1 MKKLENAPEWKQY
14 IQQAI
19 SGNGWVDA
27 ADLIGHINTQYLY
40 WDKVKY
46 EKRPGDISAE
56 ELWSLVKLRR
66 SSGARN
72 IKIGNYTFA
81 YNLTDFIQEGLHQ
94 FDMNMGGNL
103 ASGSIIP
110 EEDKDRYLVS
120 SIMEEAIASS
130 QIEGAVTTRQQAKEM
145 LQKNV
150 RPKTKSEQMIVNNYE
165 TIKKIVEI
173 KQEPLT
179 HERLLEIHRLM
190 TRDTLDNSGDEGRY
204 RSNNEIKVV
213 DAENN
218 EVVHVPP
225 AYTELPELMDDL
237 FRFFNEKDPER
248 FIHPIIKGCIIHFLI
263 GYIHPFVDG
272 NGRTARALFY
282 WYLLRNGYWLTE
294 YLSVSRLIVRSKTR
308 YARAF
313 QYTETDDN
321 DLTYFLQYKIKVMEL
336 AYKELKAYIERKIR
350 EKKRLLNFQ
359 RIQGVNERQA
369 LIIKWLYE
377 EPDLLF
383 SVKEIETRFGI
394 SNQTARTDLQGL
406 AVMGYLQEV
415 DLNKKTK
422 GFYRNPR
429 FNELLETALKGK
441 PYNLF

>member
-1 MKKLENAPEWKQY
+1 MKKLEKAPEWTLHLTLKTFE
-14 IQQAI
+14 AL
-19 SGNGWVDA
+19 NGVSE
-27 ADLIGHINTQYLY
+27 LIEHINTEYLY

-46 EKRPGDISAE
+46 EKRPADISAE
-56 ELWSLVKLRR
+56 ELWSLVKLKRA
-66 SSGARN
+66 GARN
-72 IKIGNYTFA
+72 IKIGDYIFT
-81 YNLTDFIQEGLHQ
+81 YNLTDSIQEGLHL

-130 QIEGAVTTRQQAKEM
+130 QIEGAVTTRQQAKDM
-145 LQKNV
+145 LRKNI

-165 TIKKIVEI
+165 TIKRIVQI
-173 KQEPLT
+173 KDEPLT
-179 HERLLEIHRLM
+179 NERLLEIHRLIAL
-190 TRDTLDNSGDEGRY
+190 DTLDDKQDEGRY
-204 RSNNEIKVV
+204 RSNNDIKVV

-218 EVVHVPP
+218 EVVHAPP
-225 AYTELPELMDDL
+225 DYTELPQLMEDL
-237 FRFFNEKDPER
+237 FRLFNENDPER
-248 FIHPIIKGCIIHFLI
+248 FVHPIIKGCAIHFLI

-294 YLSVSRLIVRSKTR
+294 YLSISRLIVKSKTR

-321 DLTYFLQYKIKVMEL
+321 DLTYFLQYKLKVMEL

-350 EKKRLLNFQ
+350 EKKRILHFQ
-359 RIQGVNERQA
+359 RIRGVNERQA
-369 LIIKWLYE
+369 LIIKWLYD

-383 SVKEIETRFGI
+383 SVKEIETRFMV
-394 SNQTARTDLQGL
+394 SNQTARTDLSGL
-406 AVMGYLQEV
+406 VKMGYLQEM

-422 GFYRNPR
+422 GYYRHPD
-429 FNELLETALKGK
+429 FDMLLGK
-441 PYNLF
+441 ML